1 MIKIKIPQSTSNDD
15 EVFIAEWKF
24 SKSDS
29 INKGQHIVSIETSK
43 VVEEIYAEESGYLD
57 ILLEKNARVKPGQ
70 TIGLIVKKK
79 EELQKENSIKKE
91 LKFELNFTKKAKD
104 FIEKNKIKL
113 SSSQLKILKE
123 NAIVKESDITNI
135 IKENSISNPKLNNQL
150 IILIKEK
157 NPYHAAVYL
166 EGYGIIDLSLLGSR
180 ITPIE
185 QYNFSDCNCL
195 FYKLN
200 SFNTMSS
207 INFYKDACLL
217 TDKIIT
223 KEKSERGWFKKTES
237 ADYILKFRKIRSK
250 NIDDMNC
257 IEWLVHG
264 LEKGGIKIPDHVLTA
279 NELNKWCMKNFKAIE
294 EKDNKVF
301 ISLYK

>member
-150 IILIKEK
+150 II
-157 NPYHAAVYL
+157 
-166 EGYGIIDLSLLGSR
+166 
-180 ITPIE
+180 
-185 QYNFSDCNCL
+185 
-195 FYKLN
+195 
-200 SFNTMSS
+200 
-207 INFYKDACLL
+207 
-217 TDKIIT
+217 
-223 KEKSERGWFKKTES
+223 
-237 ADYILKFRKIRSK
+237 
-250 NIDDMNC
+250 
-257 IEWLVHG
+257 
-264 LEKGGIKIPDHVLTA
+264 
-279 NELNKWCMKNFKAIE
+279 
-294 EKDNKVF
+294 
-301 ISLYK
+301 